1 MVSRAEVVAFLDND
15 AVLKKLR
22 VAFELE
28 DDDIIAL
35 LQKNGLTVSKN
46 ELGNFLKGLASVN

>member
-1 MVSRAEVVAFLDND
+1 
-15 AVLKKLR
+15 

>member
-1 MVSRAEVVAFLDND
+1 MVSGAEVVAFLDND